1 MKNLIKKIIS
11 TIASVAILMS
21 VFTACNGKT
30 QDSGTDNT
38 NSNSGIEN
46 SKTDINPNINE
57 EEYRGTSI
65 TYVTWKDPANNEDG
79 IVVDAFE
86 KKYGITVNI
95 DLISQTDY
103 VNTIASS
110 IASNKQGDVI
120 FVNGTFPGALT
131 VMQPLDAAKLNLNDP
146 IWKQSTLKMS
156 TIDGHPYLVDTISN
170 VWNEVDIVVYN
181 KALFEQN
188 GITSPAEYYEAGNW
202 TIETFKKACQDIV
215 SLGRGYTGAT
225 VLGDAFLGGCGVSTY
240 SYENGQ
246 FKTSLDDKYYKVT
259 EFLAQMFS
267 DGLISDVRTGFTNG
281 KTGMAVTNCF
291 GLKRTGYFSTMN
303 SENIAA
309 TYLPRYDRN
318 SEQVTSGIYRGWG
331 LIRGSKNPEAA
342 GLFLR
347 EYLDVNNYDL
357 DATFHNQDV
366 ANFFFSVTS
375 EDSQILSYYTYGLSM
390 ATGQVDM
397 SEFELTSFKRT
408 PDQIKG
414 YLDSQLPTL
423 ENMAEKGN
431 SIIKSEREWLSE
443 NY

>member
-1 MKNLIKKIIS
+1 MKNRIKRLLTLIV
-11 TIASVAILMS
+11 SVAMVMC
-21 VFTACNGKT
+21 VFTACDGKT
-30 QDSGTDNT
+30 TESGTNT
-38 NSNSGIEN
+38 TKPGGGKGNT
-46 SKTDINPNINE
+46 KADINPNVNE

-86 KKYGITVNI
+86 EKYGITVNI
-95 DLISQTDY
+95 DLISQVDY

-110 IASNKQGDVI
+110 IASGTQGDVI
-120 FVNGTFPGALT
+120 FVNSTFPGALT
-131 VMQPLDAAKLNLNDP
+131 VMQPLDAAKLYLEDP

-156 TIDGHPYLVDTISN
+156 SIDGHPYLVDTISN
-170 VWNEVDIVVYN
+170 VWSEVDIVVYN

-202 TIETFKKACQDIV
+202 TLETFKKACQDIV
-215 SLGRGYTGAT
+215 ALGKGYTGAT
-225 VLGDAFLGGCGVSTY
+225 VLGDALLGGCGVSTHT
-240 SYENGQ
+240 YENGQ
-246 FKTSLDDKYYKVT
+246 FNTNLNDKYYKVT

-267 DGLISDVRTGFTNG
+267 DGLISDVRTKFTNG

-303 SENIAA
+303 SDYIAA

-318 SEQVTSGIYRGWG
+318 SEQVTTGIYRGWG
-331 LIRGSKNPEAA
+331 LIRGAKNPVAA

-357 DATFHNQDV
+357 DATFHNQDA
-366 ANFFFSVTS
+366 ANFFFKVTG
-375 EDSQILSYYTYGLSM
+375 EDTNILYYYTYGLSM
-390 ATGQVDM
+390 ATGQTEM

-408 PDQIKG
+408 PDQVKG

-423 ENMAEKGN
+423 KNMAEKGN
-431 SIIKSEREWLSE
+431 AIIKSQIAIAS
-443 NY
+443 